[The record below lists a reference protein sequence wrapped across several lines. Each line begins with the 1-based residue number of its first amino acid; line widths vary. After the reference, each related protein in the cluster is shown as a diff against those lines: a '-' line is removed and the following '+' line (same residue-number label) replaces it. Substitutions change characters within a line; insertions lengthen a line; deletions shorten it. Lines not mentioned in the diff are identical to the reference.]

1 MPSFRGTKGKSQR
14 IKCVTNLKNVGLA
27 ARIYASDKGGQ
38 MPGTFLLSNSVPVSN
53 ATALEYFAQL
63 SIPTSILF
71 CPDDQRR
78 KPADSF
84 TNISL
89 KNISYF
95 ASLTAN
101 ETLPVAFLS
110 GDRNLQNHGQP
121 VPLLSPPTLCSAGRS
136 KFTMARAT
144 SPSSDGSVQQ
154 FSSSRLSESV
164 HDQSVATNLLLM
176 P

>member
-1 MPSFRGTKGKSQR
+1 MFMPSFRGTKGKSQR

-121 VPLLSPPTLCSAGRS
+121 VPEALTFALTTNALLRWT
-136 KFTMARAT
+136 
-144 SPSSDGSVQQ
+144 QQ
-154 FSSSRLSESV
+154 I
-164 HDQSVATNLLLM
+164 HNGQSNIAIERRQRPAVE
-176 P
+176 